1 MNDVD
6 ISSVLQEIWERV
18 QRNGGFQPDPTE
30 EELAH
35 KARLAWLVEADK
47 IGVPARLAE
56 ASFSSDHRTQAL
68 ILTQDYLPNLESGR
82 ALLMLGPTGV
92 GKTYAA
98 VAAMRACDRAAR
110 RGRAFFYFPALAG
123 ALLDRERSAKAL
135 EMAKKRDFVVFDDL
149 GTEYFKEGGMLQAF
163 VDEIFYE
170 REGNALPTVITSNL
184 TVEEFKTRMSDRIVD
199 RLRGSWGRVVQVPGE
214 SMRRKG

>member
-35 KARLAWLVEADK
+35 KARLAWLNEADR

-56 ASFSSDHRTQAL
+56 ASFFSQDTPA
-68 ILTQDYLPNLESGR
+68 IKLTKSFLPELEKGR
-82 ALLMLGPTGV
+82 ALLLLGPTGV
-92 GKTYAA
+92 GKSWAA
-98 VAAMRACDRAAR
+98 VAAMRESERAAR
-110 RGRAFFYFPALAG
+110 RGRWFFYFPALAG
-123 ALLDRERSAKAL
+123 ALLDRERSSRAL
-135 EMAKKRDFVVFDDL
+135 EMAKRRDFIVFDDL
-149 GTEYFKEGGMLQAF
+149 GTEYLKEGGMLQAL

-199 RLRGSWGRVVQVPGE
+199 RLRGSWGHVVQVPGE